1 MELMQCVSMEIF
13 FSFFLN
19 RILFTLKLT
28 LSIFV
33 SQKIICMWK
42 VLRVDEF
49 LAGFVSVVSLGSRHS
64 SIAKRYTQLSRFHFV
79 RKCNKMPLRWRA
91 EGEKSYSCLS
101 FYQYYFG
108 TVKWHA
114 RTHVTL
120 PFLSSF
126 FFSRFRF
133 QWHLNTHEDE
143 SIQSVFTVF
152 GLGKFKWCAHHTH
165 ITRARETFAWRTT
178 RLTETDWR

>member
-126 FFSRFRF
+126 FF
-133 QWHLNTHEDE
+133 
-143 SIQSVFTVF
+143 
-152 GLGKFKWCAHHTH
+152 LGFDFSGIWTRTKTKAYNQFLLFSTLANSNGVH
-165 ITRARETFAWRTT
+165 IIRTLPELEKHSLGE
-178 RLTETDWR
+178 RHV